1 VKISGLVRH
10 LAVFAQTLRG
20 RGIPVALSDEADALA
35 ALTLVDVADR
45 AEVRRALRVALK
57 VRRRDAAAFDELF
70 ESLWSVAPADAAIAV
85 RDAARD
91 RRVPHPSPGRRGA
104 VPARLGAEAEDVAER
119 EAPAGDTPAYSP
131 EALLRRKS
139 FEDCTPDD
147 LAAMERLIAGLAS
160 RLATQPSRRLVPTRG
175 RGRHDPRRSFRRALA
190 TDGEFLTFARRSR
203 AIEEPRLVVLCDTSG
218 SMDAHTRF
226 LLTFLLALKKAARR
240 TEVFA
245 FNTALTRLTPWM
257 VPGRIAQTL
266 DRLSAGVPDWSGG
279 TRIGECL
286 AAFVDRHL
294 DATVDRR
301 TVVLIVSDGLDRG
314 DTALLV
320 SAMRAIRS
328 RARRVLWLNPL
339 LSDPRYEPIAR
350 GMAAAL
356 PYVDRLLPAHNLESL
371 ERVLPLVAA

>member
-1 VKISGLVRH
+1 VRVSGLVRH
-10 LAVFAQTLRG
+10 LAVFAQALRE

-57 VRRRDAAAFDELF
+57 VRRRHAAAFDELF
-70 ESLWSVAPADAAIAV
+70 ERLWAPESGEAATAV
-85 RDAARD
+85 VNAARD
-91 RRVPHPSPGRRGA
+91 RRVPHGR
-104 VPARLGAEAEDVAER
+104 PARRLAAAG
-119 EAPAGDTPAYSP
+119 AGDGERGERDVPSGDAPAYSP

-139 FEDCTPDD
+139 FEECTPDD
-147 LAAMERLIAGLAS
+147 LAAMERLLSGLAS
-160 RLATQPSRRLVPTRG
+160 RLATRPSRRLVPTRG

-190 TDGEFLTFARRSR
+190 TDGEFLEFARRSR

-226 LLTFLLALKKAARR
+226 VLTFLLALKKAARR

-286 AAFVDRHL
+286 AAFVDRYL
-294 DATVDRR
+294 DGTVDRR
-301 TVVLIVSDGLDRG
+301 TVVVIVSDGLDRG
-314 DTALLV
+314 DTAELV

-339 LSDPRYEPIAR
+339 LSDPRYEPTAR

>member
-1 VKISGLVRH
+1 VRVSGLVRH
-10 LAVFAQTLRG
+10 LAVFAQALRE
-20 RGIPVALSDEADALA
+20 RGIAIALSDEADALA
-35 ALTLVDVADR
+35 ALTLVDLADR
-45 AEVRRALRVALK
+45 AEVRRTLRVALK

-70 ESLWSVAPADAAIAV
+70 ARLWSSEGGEAAIAA
-85 RDAARD
+85 AARD
-91 RRVPHPSPGRRGA
+91 RRVPHER
-104 VPARLGAEAEDVAER
+104 PARKVARPAGAGEEALGGLER
-119 EAPAGDTPAYSP
+119 EVPSGDVPAYSP

-139 FEDCTPDD
+139 FEECTPDD
-147 LAAMERLIAGLAS
+147 LAAMERLLAGLAS
-160 RLATQPSRRLVPTRG
+160 RLATRQSRRLVPTRG

-190 TDGEFLTFARRSR
+190 TGGEFLEFARRSR

-257 VPGRIAQTL
+257 VPGRVAQTL

-286 AAFVDRHL
+286 AAFVDRYL

-314 DTALLV
+314 DTATLV

-339 LSDPRYEPIAR
+339 LSDARYEPTAR